1 MRGFT
6 ILSIIYGSVLVY
18 IGAISSMHIT
28 LKVVLFALIDFI
40 FSKIINRRNDPCEE
54 RLSNVLIIY
63 SIVLPI
69 TYGAFLILQ
78 HSNKNVKIFGIVL
91 LIICLVTIIYF
102 LYAFYKDI
110 KSYMK
115 NKFEVRIY
123 LILSKIEGIDDKITF
138 LQNEIEK
145 LSGKDNEK
153 IKFLEWNIIDCNLD
167 KIDKIDDK
175 IAFLQKELEELSEED
190 KNKKG
195 YLEFKI
201 KFFSKEKVK
210 EDERIERENAEYEE
224 TMALYQE
231 RKRVQY
237 EIVERLENK
246 NFLETDLDRI
256 FEKDEGCLLVL
267 YNVVW
272 NELGNKGEL
281 IKPRECEE
289 LYITNK
295 RLFVRTIREMK
306 AIVHFSQIIDI
317 KAYNDGIVIHKP
329 GPYFFIGINNEMDA
343 YKANVCIEK
352 AREYL

>member
-69 TYGAFLILQ
+69 TYWAFLILQ

-210 EDERIERENAEYEE
+210 EDERIERERMQNMKKQWHCIKKENAYS
-224 TMALYQE
+224 
-231 RKRVQY
+231 
-237 EIVERLENK
+237 
-246 NFLETDLDRI
+246 
-256 FEKDEGCLLVL
+256 
-267 YNVVW
+267 
-272 NELGNKGEL
+272 
-281 IKPRECEE
+281 
-289 LYITNK
+289 
-295 RLFVRTIREMK
+295 MK
-306 AIVHFSQIIDI
+306 
-317 KAYNDGIVIHKP
+317 
-329 GPYFFIGINNEMDA
+329 
-343 YKANVCIEK
+343 
-352 AREYL
+352 L